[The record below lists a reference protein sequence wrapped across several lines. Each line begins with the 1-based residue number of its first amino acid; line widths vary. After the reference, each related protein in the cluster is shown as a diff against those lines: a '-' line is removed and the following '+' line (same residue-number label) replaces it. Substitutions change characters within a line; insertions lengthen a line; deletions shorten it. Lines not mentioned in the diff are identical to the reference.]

1 MNLLDQQIAEQGK
14 KFAEQM
20 DREVLWSMLT
30 EIGWTRVILSRL
42 QDNRHAVDITYWL
55 EENCQGAYER
65 EGRDFLFENSQDA
78 TLFTLRWMA

>member
-1 MNLLDQQIAEQGK
+1 MNLPNQQIAEQGK

-20 DREVLWSMLT
+20 DREVLWGMLT
-30 EIGWTRVILSRL
+30 EIGWTRVMLSRL

-65 EGRDFLFENSQDA
+65 EGRDFLFEDSRDA
-78 TLFTLRWMA
+78 TMFTLRWMA